1 MTELYQP
8 LVYYFFLFYFL
19 YKSKKKT
26 TYLIFIKNTLGMKK
40 KKGRERFV
48 VNPNVIKLMDD
59 FRVRFFKEVENYFKP
74 LPRVL

>member
-1 MTELYQP
+1 
-8 LVYYFFLFYFL
+8 
-19 YKSKKKT
+19 
-26 TYLIFIKNTLGMKK
+26 MKK

-59 FRVRFFKEVENYFKP
+59 FQVRFFKEVENYFKP